1 MIEGYCETCDKSVVG
16 RFCTDCGKETV
27 ERKPVE
33 SPPSQAVGPA
43 PQKIMAGG
51 DLTHNVTHTN
61 TNTTTVYNQDETKQV
76 QICAVSGRQAEVIKG
91 HVCPSCGLWVH
102 GDYFDRDTNLCSTC
116 NSQKAKGAQ
125 QTFRDKVVEFLSDDQ
140 ISKDELQ
147 FLRDFGGRL
156 NISIVEQDNT
166 IATIRRERV
175 QESSVPLSRIERV
188 KFDNAIKILFDDNHE
203 DVAGVGKEA
212 ALGNL
217 EAIYARHPNNMDVAG
232 YLLMAYSSG
241 PMSGLSQSERRWA
254 ERVKELID
262 TSPAFAHDTEK
273 KYFYTCMA
281 ALGLLWAD
289 RMSKEFQ
296 ENFPATMPQEQQQLM
311 EDMLLSA
318 DESRRMEQLYIEACS
333 ELEKAFPESD
343 EWLCVEMKLLFEE
356 YFANGS
362 DPATKSEILQVL
374 PESSGEISGD
384 IGEVFVILREKL
396 MQDESFALL
405 EQEKREG
412 LSAFGQ
418 VIYWSLF
425 CSSKDVANELIGK
438 AEQDWKAEQDF
449 KGENQDAD
457 KEQAEEDEEY
467 DDEED
472 EIILDLADAE
482 YYLKNLDGCD
492 LSRATS
498 ITDEAAEALSISSR
512 THLELSGLK
521 DISDAAA
528 QSLAK
533 SKGSIDLNGLTT
545 LSVAAAQALAE
556 HTDQD
561 YLFLEGLSEL
571 GFEAELALASS
582 QKEERYLVLN
592 DYMANRIQAIK
603 DAPASVAPPPLPGES
618 GVPLSTTPTGD
629 SIEVLQQIYDQ
640 AYQALEGTEKVYTS
654 GNIPSKKLAGAVKG
668 YLPPDQVQNI
678 QILYDD
684 TVFGGAKEGLS
695 FNGHT
700 IYFKEIAAEGRSV
713 SLKEVE
719 SFLNPK
725 GKQIEIYL
733 RAGTIVKIPFT
744 EKEAAKALEKFFQA
758 ALVLFKRLNA

>member
-1 MIEGYCETCDKSVVG
+1 
-16 RFCTDCGKETV
+16 
-27 ERKPVE
+27 
-33 SPPSQAVGPA
+33 
-43 PQKIMAGG
+43 
-51 DLTHNVTHTN
+51 
-61 TNTTTVYNQDETKQV
+61 
-76 QICAVSGRQAEVIKG
+76 
-91 HVCPSCGLWVH
+91 
-102 GDYFDRDTNLCSTC
+102 
-116 NSQKAKGAQ
+116 
-125 QTFRDKVVEFLSDDQ
+125 
-140 ISKDELQ
+140 
-147 FLRDFGGRL
+147 
-156 NISIVEQDNT
+156 ISIVEQDNT

-188 KFDNAIKILFDDNHE
+188 KFDNAIKILLDDNHE

-241 PMSGLSQSERRWA
+241 AMSGLSQSERRWA

-343 EWLCVEMKLLFEE
+343 EWLCVEMMLLFEE

-438 AEQDWKAEQDF
+438 AEQDF

-467 DDEED
+467 DDEGYD
-472 EIILDLADAE
+472 ILDLACAE
-482 YYLKNLDGCD
+482 GYLKNPDGWGLDY
-492 LSRATS
+492 TS
-498 ITDEAAEALSISSR
+498 ITDEAAEALSISR
-512 THLELSGLK
+512 GHLDLSDLK

-533 SKGSIDLNGLTT
+533 SKGSIELNGLTT

-556 HTDQD
+556 HTDQE

-582 QKEERYLVLN
+582 QKEVSGPRDSYERSILGMNEGYLVLN

-640 AYQALEGTEKVYTS
+640 AYQALEGTENVYTS
-654 GNIPSKKLAGAVKG
+654 GTIPSKKLGGAVKG
-668 YLPPDQVQNI
+668 YLPPDQVQNT

-684 TVFGGAKEGLS
+684 TVFGGAKEGLC
-695 FNGHT
+695 FNGRT
-700 IYFKEIAAEGRSV
+700 IYFKALAEKGGSV
-713 SLKEVE
+713 SLKELV
-719 SFLNPK
+719 SFSNPNG
-725 GKQIEIYL
+725 GKIEMQL
-733 RAGTIVKIPFT
+733 RNGTIVELTLVKP
-744 EKEAAKALEKFFQA
+744 EAAKAFEKFFQA
-758 ALVLFKRLNA
+758 AIVLFNRLNA

>member
-1 MIEGYCETCDKSVVG
+1 
-16 RFCTDCGKETV
+16 
-27 ERKPVE
+27 
-33 SPPSQAVGPA
+33 
-43 PQKIMAGG
+43 
-51 DLTHNVTHTN
+51 
-61 TNTTTVYNQDETKQV
+61 
-76 QICAVSGRQAEVIKG
+76 
-91 HVCPSCGLWVH
+91 
-102 GDYFDRDTNLCSTC
+102 
-116 NSQKAKGAQ
+116 
-125 QTFRDKVVEFLSDDQ
+125 
-140 ISKDELQ
+140 
-147 FLRDFGGRL
+147 
-156 NISIVEQDNT
+156 
-166 IATIRRERV
+166 
-175 QESSVPLSRIERV
+175 
-188 KFDNAIKILFDDNHE
+188 
-203 DVAGVGKEA
+203 
-212 ALGNL
+212 
-217 EAIYARHPNNMDVAG
+217 
-232 YLLMAYSSG
+232 
-241 PMSGLSQSERRWA
+241 
-254 ERVKELID
+254 
-262 TSPAFAHDTEK
+262 
-273 KYFYTCMA
+273 
-281 ALGLLWAD
+281 
-289 RMSKEFQ
+289 
-296 ENFPATMPQEQQQLM
+296 
-311 EDMLLSA
+311 
-318 DESRRMEQLYIEACS
+318 
-333 ELEKAFPESD
+333 
-343 EWLCVEMKLLFEE
+343 
-356 YFANGS
+356 
-362 DPATKSEILQVL
+362 
-374 PESSGEISGD
+374 
-384 IGEVFVILREKL
+384 
-396 MQDESFALL
+396 ESFALL